1 MNSALQRQTYSRPY
15 IQRVSLAEI
24 ARLLDV
30 PVIVATYSDADGVRN
45 HATFGLDFG
54 FNWSEF
60 AAAVDAQCTKG
71 AKIIPNVESHELLN
85 RWSGSLINRGI
96 RFMAGI
102 PLCDADG
109 WKIGSIAVIADQK
122 QVARKGIPIRQL
134 GELGR
139 QFAGIGSQQ

>member
-1 MNSALQRQTYSRPY
+1 MYSALQRQPIIRQQTR
-15 IQRVSLAEI
+15 RVGLAEI

-30 PVIVATYSDADGVRN
+30 PVIVATYCGADGIWN

-60 AAAVDAQCTKG
+60 AAAVDAECTKG

-96 RFMAGI
+96 RFMVGI
-102 PLCDADG
+102 PLCDSDG
-109 WKIGSIAVIADQK
+109 WKIGSIAVVADQK
-122 QVARKGIPIRQL
+122 DVARNGIPIRRL

-139 QFAGIGSQQ
+139 QFAGIKA

>member
-1 MNSALQRQTYSRPY
+1 MYSALQRQPVVQSPN
-15 IQRVSLAEI
+15 QRISLAEI

-30 PVIVATYSDADGVRN
+30 PVIVATYCDANGTRN

-60 AAAVDAQCTKG
+60 ATAIDAQCTKG

-96 RFMAGI
+96 RFMVGI
-102 PLCDADG
+102 PLCDGDG

-122 QVARKGIPIRQL
+122 QVARNGIPIRRL

-139 QFAGIGSQQ
+139 KFIGLAP

>member
-1 MNSALQRQTYSRPY
+1 MYSALQRQPIIRPKSG
-15 IQRVSLAEI
+15 RVSLSEI

-30 PVIVATYSDADGVRN
+30 PVIIASYFDVDGVRN

-60 AAAVDAQCTKG
+60 AAAVDAQCIKG

-96 RFMAGI
+96 RFMVGI
-102 PLCDADG
+102 PLCDSDG

-122 QVARKGIPIRQL
+122 EVARNGIPIRRL

-139 QFAGIGSQQ
+139 EFAGIKA